1 MTGIDLERRLGPRA
15 ARARE
20 TRQRIVDAALRLF
33 VEQGYVPTTMSAIAR
48 EAGVAVQTLYLSF
61 GSKASILSAALDV
74 AIVGDDAPVPLI
86 ERPWIQELRAE
97 EYGRRAV
104 ALLCREVAHIFHR
117 VAPLHLAIRAAT
129 GDAEVAGL
137 LEQDQKSRYAT
148 QHQCVSLLADK
159 PGFDAEMGE
168 ERATDIVYGLLS
180 EAVYLLFCGDRGW
193 SVEDWTAW
201 VASILSSQLFPRRSR
216 ASDTATG
223 YVSEAAC
230 WRQ

>member
-20 TRQRIVDAALRLF
+20 TRRRVVDAALRLF
-33 VEQGYVPTTMSAIAR
+33 VEQGYMPTTMSAIAR

-86 ERPWIQELRAE
+86 ERPWVQELRAE
-97 EYGRRAV
+97 QDGRRAV
-104 ALLCREVAHIFHR
+104 ALLCREVAALFQR
-117 VAPLHLAIRAAT
+117 VAPLHVAIRAAT
-129 GDAEVAGL
+129 GDAEVARL
-137 LEQDQKSRYAT
+137 LERDQQSRYAT
-148 QHQCVSLLADK
+148 QRQFVSILADK
-159 PGFDAEMGE
+159 PGFNAAMGQ

-180 EAVYLLFCGDRGW
+180 EAIYLLLCADRGW

-201 VASILSSQLFPRRSR
+201 VATTLSSQLFP
-216 ASDTATG
+216 TPPGTG
-223 YVSEAAC
+223 
-230 WRQ
+230 